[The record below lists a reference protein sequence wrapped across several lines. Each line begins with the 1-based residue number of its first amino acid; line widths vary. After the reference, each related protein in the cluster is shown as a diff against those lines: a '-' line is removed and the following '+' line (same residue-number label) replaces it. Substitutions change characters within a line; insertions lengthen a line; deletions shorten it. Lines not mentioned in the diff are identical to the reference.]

1 MNEKEKIHALSEEMQ
16 KSVLH
21 RQQAAIWNRY
31 GQVCWEKG
39 KFMNEW
45 EKIVLPLKGKQEI
58 QKRSPGTFHVE
69 ARRQDEATVISG
81 EYCFEGD
88 RAFFSELLKTSLETL
103 AERIQQEQGLIGH
116 IKTSLEIQDTEVFS
130 VTLDKADCRKGSFSR
145 MEGKLAAI
153 VFFVRPKTAEKFV
166 REMLENIQK
175 TMESGK

>member
-1 MNEKEKIHALSEEMQ
+1 
-16 KSVLH
+16 
-21 RQQAAIWNRY
+21 
-31 GQVCWEKG
+31 
-39 KFMNEW
+39 MNEW

-116 IKTSLEIQDTEVFS
+116 I
-130 VTLDKADCRKGSFSR
+130 
-145 MEGKLAAI
+145 
-153 VFFVRPKTAEKFV
+153 
-166 REMLENIQK
+166 
-175 TMESGK
+175 

>member
-1 MNEKEKIHALSEEMQ
+1 
-16 KSVLH
+16 
-21 RQQAAIWNRY
+21 
-31 GQVCWEKG
+31 
-39 KFMNEW
+39 MNEW

-130 VTLDKADCRKGSFSR
+130 VTSWIKR
-145 MEGKLAAI
+145 
-153 VFFVRPKTAEKFV
+153 TAEKAV
-166 REMLENIQK
+166 SAGWK
-175 TMESGK
+175 ESWRPLSFL

>member
-1 MNEKEKIHALSEEMQ
+1 
-16 KSVLH
+16 
-21 RQQAAIWNRY
+21 
-31 GQVCWEKG
+31 
-39 KFMNEW
+39 MNEW

-103 AERIQQEQGLIGH
+103 AERIQQEQGVIGH

-153 VFFVRPKTAEKFV
+153 VFFVRPKTVEKFV

>member
-1 MNEKEKIHALSEEMQ
+1 
-16 KSVLH
+16 
-21 RQQAAIWNRY
+21 
-31 GQVCWEKG
+31 
-39 KFMNEW
+39 MNEW

-116 IKTSLEIQDTEVFS
+116 IKTSLEIHDTEVFS
-130 VTLDKADCRKGSFSR
+130 GY
-145 MEGKLAAI
+145 
-153 VFFVRPKTAEKFV
+153 
-166 REMLENIQK
+166 
-175 TMESGK
+175 SG